1 MKHKNAV
8 PETGKLMAALFALL
22 LCICLTDGTCAA
34 SKTEIPEGYT
44 PIKSVDDLYGINNNP
59 EGSYILMNDI
69 DLSQTAAGGK
79 WDFGNRW
86 KPIEEFYD
94 TLDGNGYRIM
104 NIY

>member
-8 PETGKLMAALFALL
+8 PETGKLMVALFALL
-22 LCICLTDGTCAA
+22 LCICLTDGKCAA

-69 DLSQTAAGGK
+69 DLSQTAAGGN
-79 WDFGNRW
+79 G
-86 KPIEEFYD
+86 ILE
-94 TLDGNGYRIM
+94 TDGNQSKSFTTRLTETAIVL
-104 NIY
+104 